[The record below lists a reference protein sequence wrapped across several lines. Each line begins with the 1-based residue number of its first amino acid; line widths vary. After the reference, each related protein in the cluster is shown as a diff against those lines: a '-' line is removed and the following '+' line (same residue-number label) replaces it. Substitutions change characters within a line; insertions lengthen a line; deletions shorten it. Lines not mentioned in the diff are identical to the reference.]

1 MSNKIVLDASEF
13 ITLLAKE
20 NGFEIVKQHL
30 KNAVISSVNV
40 AEIYKYCM
48 DKQQL
53 TESDC
58 KNIMAISGIKIID
71 FSNEHALISAKIYSQ
86 ISKYG
91 LSLGDRAC
99 IALAISTS
107 SPLLTC
113 DQIWQQVKLDV
124 EVIMAR

>member
-1 MSNKIVLDASEF
+1 MSNKIVLDASAV

-58 KNIMAISGIKIID
+58 KNTIFDSLDILRDKFAQFVRNSTPDIIKSI
-71 FSNEHALISAKIYSQ
+71 
-86 ISKYG
+86 
-91 LSLGDRAC
+91 
-99 IALAISTS
+99 
-107 SPLLTC
+107 
-113 DQIWQQVKLDV
+113 
-124 EVIMAR
+124 